1 MFELPVYIVLDT
13 PIFFVWLVVTLV
25 LVIALALIYWFSRGL
40 PWTLMKTKIHGGGAL
55 AFVVRPD
62 RSLAIKNAKVEGD
75 SWFINGYGRF
85 LTNRKTTLLMQDF
98 PGRVAI
104 FLSSMS
110 FAQNPRVSKA
120 LEKLKG
126 KGYQNVNEV
135 IQGTANYVKEFRK
148 QVLEQHLAMFQ
159 QRARAKGEEEPSE
172 LPPEYINYLDKQGL
186 LTPKDVNGKSPLIA
200 ASKVPIDPPVE
211 YDGWSVDINEI
222 SDWVKDYIT
231 PQQMENIVKKTRAD
245 VTNDIL
251 QDLPGTPKQGG
262 GHKTLLIIMVAMLG
276 IGIVMLILMKSG
288 ALSGIIPGL

>member
-13 PIFFVWLVVTLV
+13 PIFFVWLIVTLV
-25 LVIALALIYWFSRGL
+25 LVVILAVIYWFSRGL

-55 AFVVRPD
+55 GFVVRPD
-62 RSLAIKNAKVEGD
+62 RSIAVKEAKVEGD

-98 PGRVAI
+98 PGRIAI

-135 IQGTANYVKEFRK
+135 IQGTANYIKEFRK
-148 QVLEQHLAMFQ
+148 QVLDQHLAMFQ

-251 QDLPGTPKQGG
+251 QDLPGTPKQGS
-262 GHKTLLIIMVAMLG
+262 HKTLLIIMVALLG
-276 IGIVMLILMKSG
+276 VGVVMLILMKTG

>member
-1 MFELPVYIVLDT
+1 MFDLPIYILLDT
-13 PIFFVWLVVTLV
+13 IMFFAWLIVTLV
-25 LVIALALIYWFSRGL
+25 LAILLVVMFWFSKGL
-40 PWTLMKTKIHGGGAL
+40 PWTLMKIKMRGGGAL
-55 AFVVRPD
+55 SFIVRPD
-62 RSLAIKNAKVEGD
+62 RNIVVRIAKVEGD
-75 SWFINGYGRF
+75 SWFVDGYGRF
-85 LTNRKTTLLMQDF
+85 LTNRKTTLLMQNF

-126 KGYQNVNEV
+126 KGYKNVNEV
-135 IQGTANYVKEFRK
+135 IQGTTNYIKDFRK

-159 QRARAKGEEEPSE
+159 QRARTKGEEEPSE
-172 LPPEYINYLDKQGL
+172 LPTEYINYLDKQGL
-186 LTPKDVNGKSPLIA
+186 LTPKDTSGKNPLIA
-200 ASKVPIDPPVE
+200 ASKVSIDPPME

-222 SDWVKDYIT
+222 SDWVRDYIT

-251 QDLPGTPKQGG
+251 QSIPGAPKKTGSS
-262 GHKTLLIIMVAMLG
+262 KTLLIVMCAMLG
-276 IGIVMLILMKSG
+276 IGVVMLILMKTG